1 MRVLYQVDS
10 FTRTPFTGNP
20 AGVVLGAEGMSDA
33 EMLAVARELNNSE
46 TAFVLPADAADH
58 DVRVRFF
65 TPTTEVPTCGHATVG
80 AHFAR
85 AVEYG
90 LPSGSL
96 RQKTGA
102 GLIQR
107 VEIHRDGDGDGD
119 GDRDRVRIGMHQG
132 RAEFG
137 PELEGGQVDWLLRA
151 LGAGTADLVE
161 NAPVQTVSTGHSK
174 VLVELRDRAVVDA
187 LRPDPSAL
195 TALSREVGSNGFFVF
210 TRATGDARLLTWS
223 RMFAPAIGITE
234 DPVTGNGHGPLG
246 AYLVRHGLVPATE
259 GRLDFTGRQGVAMGR
274 PGDVRVRVDVRPDG
288 GLSVTII
295 GDAVTAFRAELA
307 SPSVAPEAPGRPP
320 PGVRRLE

>member
-1 MRVLYQVDS
+1 MKRVLYQVDA

-20 AGVVLGAEGMSDA
+20 AGVVLGAEGMTDA

-46 TAFVLPADAADH
+46 TAFVLPPDAADH

-90 LPSGSL
+90 LPSRSL
-96 RQKTGA
+96 RQKTGT

-107 VEIHRDGDGDGD
+107 VEIHRDGE
-119 GDRDRVRIGMHQG
+119 RVRIGMHQG

-137 PELEGGQVDWLLRA
+137 PELDGGRVDRLLRA
-151 LGAGTADLVE
+151 LGAGTADLAE

-210 TRATGDARLLTWS
+210 TRATSDARLLTWS
-223 RMFAPAIGITE
+223 RMFAPAIGIAE

-246 AYLVRHGLVPATE
+246 AYLVRHGIVPAPE

-274 PGDVRVRVDVRPDG
+274 PGEVRVRVEVRPDG
-288 GLSVTII
+288 GLEVAIT

-307 SPSVAPEAPGRPP
+307 STPAHPGRPLP
-320 PGVRRLE
+320 EVRRLE